1 MANLCGLWLAP
12 AGSQRSAGPEEVAD
26 GRYQGVPWPW
36 GIPQARWMVDPGK
49 SHENLRAAAPAADP
63 QGQEPGGGGGGRT
76 EKQSNKAP
84 SHSDFTGLHTLCFG
98 LRQACGS

>member
-1 MANLCGLWLAP
+1 MHIELHMYIYIYNIIYHISHIYPIYIPHGPNIISLRCSLPVGGQPGMANLCGLWLAP

-49 SHENLRAAAPAADP
+49 SHENMDDDW
-63 QGQEPGGGGGGRT
+63 G
-76 EKQSNKAP
+76 
-84 SHSDFTGLHTLCFG
+84 
-98 LRQACGS
+98 

>member
-1 MANLCGLWLAP
+1 MYTCILI
-12 AGSQRSAGPEEVAD
+12 
-26 GRYQGVPWPW
+26 Y
-36 GIPQARWMVDPGK
+36 IYY
-49 SHENLRAAAPAADP
+49 LRAAAPAADP